1 MNCPHRLTPVC
12 IVAPVRNVLLDP
24 RLPAALLRQLDGWS
38 PAASRLL
45 AFTDQQIPLTE
56 RASDSLDWA
65 VIRVPAADDINT
77 LLPALLRVARQGLIR
92 LL

>member
-12 IVAPVRNVLLDP
+12 SAAPVRKVLLDA
-24 RLPAALLRQLDGWS
+24 RLPVALLRQLDGWS

-45 AFTDQQIPLTE
+45 EFTDQQIPLSE

-65 VIRVPAADDINT
+65 VIRVSAGEIDIQ
-77 LLPALLRVARQGLIR
+77 LPALLRVARQGLIR
-92 LL
+92 LA

>member
-1 MNCPHRLTPVC
+1 MNCPHRLPPVC
-12 IVAPVRNVLLDP
+12 IAAPVRNVLLDP
-24 RLPAALLRQLDGWS
+24 RLPATVLRQLDGWS

-45 AFTDQQIPLTE
+45 EFTDQQIPMAE

-65 VIRVPAADDINT
+65 VISVPAAGDIDT

>member
-12 IVAPVRNVLLDP
+12 SAAPVRKVLLDA
-24 RLPAALLRQLDGWS
+24 RLPVAFLRQLDGWS

-45 AFTDQQIPLTE
+45 EFTDQQIPLSE

-65 VIRVPAADDINT
+65 VIRVSAGEIDT
-77 LLPALLRVARQGLIR
+77 QLPALLRVARQGLIR
-92 LL
+92 LA

>member
-12 IVAPVRNVLLDP
+12 SAAPVRKVLLDA
-24 RLPAALLRQLDGWS
+24 RLPVTLLRQLDGWS

-45 AFTDQQIPLTE
+45 EFTDQQIPLSE

-65 VIRVPAADDINT
+65 VIRVSAGEIDT
-77 LLPALLRVARQGLIR
+77 QLPALLRVARQGLIR
-92 LL
+92 LA

>member
-12 IVAPVRNVLLDP
+12 IAAPVRNVLLDP
-24 RLPAALLRQLDGWS
+24 RLPVAVLRQLDGWS
-38 PAASRLL
+38 PAASRRL
-45 AFTDQQIPLTE
+45 AFTDQQIPLAE

-65 VIRVPAADDINT
+65 VICVPAAGDIDT

-92 LL
+92 LA

>member
-12 IVAPVRNVLLDP
+12 SAAPVRKVLLDA
-24 RLPAALLRQLDGWS
+24 RLPVTLLRQLDGWS

-45 AFTDQQIPLTE
+45 GFTDQQIPLSE

-65 VIRVPAADDINT
+65 VIRVSAGEIDT
-77 LLPALLRVARQGLIR
+77 QLPALLRVARQGLIR
-92 LL
+92 LA

>member
-1 MNCPHRLTPVC
+1 MSCPHRLTPVC
-12 IVAPVRNVLLDP
+12 IAAPVRKVLLDA
-24 RLPAALLRQLDGWS
+24 RLPVALLRQLDGWS

-45 AFTDQQIPLTE
+45 EFTDQQIPLTE

-65 VIRVPAADDINT
+65 VITLPTAGDIDT

-92 LL
+92 LT

>member
-1 MNCPHRLTPVC
+1 MNCPNRITPNGIAVP
-12 IVAPVRNVLLDP
+12 ARKVLLDA
-24 RLPAALLRQLDGWS
+24 RLPTRLLRHLDGWS

-45 AFTDQQIPLTE
+45 EFTDQHIPLAE

-65 VIRVPAADDINT
+65 VISVPTAGDIDT

>member
-12 IVAPVRNVLLDP
+12 SAAPVRKVLLDA
-24 RLPAALLRQLDGWS
+24 RLSVTLLRQLDGWS

-45 AFTDQQIPLTE
+45 EFTDQQIPLSE

-65 VIRVPAADDINT
+65 VIRVSAGEIDT
-77 LLPALLRVARQGLIR
+77 QLPALLRVARQGLIR
-92 LL
+92 LA

>member
-1 MNCPHRLTPVC
+1 MNCPHRLTPAC
-12 IVAPVRNVLLDP
+12 IATPVRKVLLDP
-24 RLPAALLRQLDGWS
+24 RLPAVLLRQLDGWS

-45 AFTDQQIPLTE
+45 EFTDQQIPLAE
-56 RASDSLDWA
+56 RVSDSLDWA
-65 VIRVPAADDINT
+65 VISVPAAGDIDT

>member
-12 IVAPVRNVLLDP
+12 SAAPLRKVLLDA
-24 RLPAALLRQLDGWS
+24 RLPVALLRQLDGWS

-45 AFTDQQIPLTE
+45 EFTDQQIPLSE

-65 VIRVPAADDINT
+65 VIRVSAGEIDT
-77 LLPALLRVARQGLIR
+77 QLPALLRVARQGLIR
-92 LL
+92 LA

>member
-12 IVAPVRNVLLDP
+12 SAAPVRKVLLDA
-24 RLPAALLRQLDGWS
+24 RLPVTLLRQLDGWS

-45 AFTDQQIPLTE
+45 EFTDQQILLSE

-65 VIRVPAADDINT
+65 VIRVSAGEIDT
-77 LLPALLRVARQGLIR
+77 QLPALLRVARQGLIR
-92 LL
+92 LA

>member
-12 IVAPVRNVLLDP
+12 SAAPVRKVLLDA
-24 RLPAALLRQLDGWS
+24 RLPVALLRQLDGWS

-45 AFTDQQIPLTE
+45 EFTDQQIPLSE

-65 VIRVPAADDINT
+65 VIRVSAGEIDT
-77 LLPALLRVARQGLIR
+77 QLPALLRVARQGLIR
-92 LL
+92 LA

>member
-12 IVAPVRNVLLDP
+12 SAAPVRKVLLDA
-24 RLPAALLRQLDGWS
+24 RLPVALLRQLDGWS

-45 AFTDQQIPLTE
+45 EFTDQQILLSE

-65 VIRVPAADDINT
+65 VIRVSAGEIDT
-77 LLPALLRVARQGLIR
+77 QLPALLRVARQGLIR
-92 LL
+92 LA